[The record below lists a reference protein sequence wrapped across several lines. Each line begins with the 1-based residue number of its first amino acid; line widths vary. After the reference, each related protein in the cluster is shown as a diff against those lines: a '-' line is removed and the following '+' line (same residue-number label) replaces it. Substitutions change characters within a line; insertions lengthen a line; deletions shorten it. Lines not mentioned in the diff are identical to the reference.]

1 MKKTIIG
8 FFILS
13 LTLIIKNPLYQ
24 FKRNPEVILHS
35 QEKSLFLSSGLR
47 RIKELNSPKE
57 SQTIAEKV
65 IEISNSIF
73 GNYGQRLERGS
84 RAIAALQYG
93 DSQGFEFLRKQIAT
107 MVLRESGIQTD
118 AKWNILVMDGFTEMR
133 NALSIFIN
141 PGDTVLYQA
150 NSSLNP
156 EMLTPFEIRG
166 AELFAFDFN
175 RDLGQLEEK
184 LKDSKVKIIYLLS
197 DTLEGGS
204 LTQENKQKLYNIAKN
219 HNTIIVEDASFRPL
233 TGEKSLTLKSMD
245 TNDRVVY
252 LEDLSHLI
260 GQGFRTSFAIAP
272 YWIMKKLELAK
283 QGFTLHPNCISQVFI
298 SEFISRTLGIQPT
311 DYQSKNP
318 LNEEEYTWQLKNEGL
333 SFTEEDVKSLFGQTG
348 RNLWPSVIRQL
359 LKVVQDPSIIS
370 LAGGMPAAELFP
382 FDAMKNILENLT
394 AEEWQAVL
402 NESPIKGLPQLIEA
416 IKGWLGA
423 RGIYGEVLV
432 TDGSQQGLDLIG
444 QLLGKYGDK
453 TRIIT
458 DLPTYIGALSGFSPY
473 LQNARE
479 QIIHFDL
486 ESLLNSPQG
495 QWQLKETL
503 KSMQEKGDKLFFYLT
518 PTFGNP
524 SGKIMS
530 LEHRK
535 LILSLAQELNIHIF
549 EDDPYG
555 EVRWYEGEKMPSL
568 RELDNNGSSVT
579 YLTSNSKVCAPG
591 LRIGYI
597 VGATE
602 IIEELSQIKAK
613 IAGPT
618 NSLSQMLVA
627 KFISSGWLDEHVQQ
641 VIIPEYKRRA
651 QTMIEA
657 LRQYMP
663 EGVNFTQPEGGLFV
677 WVTLPPEIDTTM
689 LLNKLAREGISVNGT
704 TIKVAFVPG
713 PPFNTDSA
721 KLRNCLRLNFSNV
734 GIEKIIQGVM
744 ALGEAVKQAL
754 LAGSPEK

>member
-1 MKKTIIG
+1 
-8 FFILS
+8 
-13 LTLIIKNPLYQ
+13 
-24 FKRNPEVILHS
+24 
-35 QEKSLFLSSGLR
+35 
-47 RIKELNSPKE
+47 
-57 SQTIAEKV
+57 
-65 IEISNSIF
+65 
-73 GNYGQRLERGS
+73 
-84 RAIAALQYG
+84 
-93 DSQGFEFLRKQIAT
+93 
-107 MVLRESGIQTD
+107 
-118 AKWNILVMDGFTEMR
+118 
-133 NALSIFIN
+133 
-141 PGDTVLYQA
+141 
-150 NSSLNP
+150 
-156 EMLTPFEIRG
+156 
-166 AELFAFDFN
+166 
-175 RDLGQLEEK
+175 
-184 LKDSKVKIIYLLS
+184 
-197 DTLEGGS
+197 
-204 LTQENKQKLYNIAKN
+204 
-219 HNTIIVEDASFRPL
+219 
-233 TGEKSLTLKSMD
+233 
-245 TNDRVVY
+245 
-252 LEDLSHLI
+252 
-260 GQGFRTSFAIAP
+260 
-272 YWIMKKLELAK
+272 
-283 QGFTLHPNCISQVFI
+283 
-298 SEFISRTLGIQPT
+298 
-311 DYQSKNP
+311 
-318 LNEEEYTWQLKNEGL
+318 
-333 SFTEEDVKSLFGQTG
+333 FTEEDVKSLFGQTG

-402 NESPIKGLPQLIEA
+402 NEPPIKGLPQLIKA

-503 KSMQEKGDKLFFYLT
+503 KSMQENGDKLFFYLT

-535 LILSLAQELNIHIF
+535 LILRLAQELNIHIF

-555 EVRWYEGEKMPSL
+555 EVRWYGGEKIPTL

-602 IIEELSQIKAK
+602 IIEELSQTKAK

-677 WVTLPPEIDTTM
+677 WVTLPPEIDTTV